1 MDIKPVGGNALQAP
15 MADRPAPIARKDS
28 ADAVISAAAVEA
40 VKDSAAS
47 KPVDSE
53 QLETAV
59 SNINKV
65 LSVRSQELE
74 FSVDKESDR
83 TIVTV
88 LDKNTKEVIRQMPSR
103 EALEIAKALDRL
115 QSLLTKQTA

>member
-1 MDIKPVGGNALQAP
+1 MDIRPVAGNTVSAP
-15 MADRPAPIARKDS
+15 MADKPAPAVRKE
-28 ADAVISAAAVEA
+28 AVGAVVHAAAVEA
-40 VKDSAAS
+40 AKDARA
-47 KPVDSE
+47 VDSK
-53 QLETAV
+53 QLDEAV

-115 QSLLTKQTA
+115 QSLLTRQTA